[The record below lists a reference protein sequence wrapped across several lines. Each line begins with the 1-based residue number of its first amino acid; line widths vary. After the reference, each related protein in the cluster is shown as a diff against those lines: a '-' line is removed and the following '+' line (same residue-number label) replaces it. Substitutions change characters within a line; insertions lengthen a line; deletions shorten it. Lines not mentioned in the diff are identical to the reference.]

1 MGRLNFGNDLLD
13 AKVFAKLIF
22 SIQIIKYF
30 NRNFKL
36 KGILSN
42 VTLNN
47 KVLTNWKACL
57 TNNFIPNY
65 QADSNSTSLDIDFIR
80 KIMHPKNLLA
90 NKNLK

>member
-13 AKVFAKLIF
+13 AKVFQKFIF
-22 SIQIIKYF
+22 STQEIKCFKINF
-30 NRNFKL
+30 NS

-47 KVLTNWKACL
+47 KVLTNWRACL

-65 QADSNSTSLDIDFIR
+65 QADSNSTSIDFDFIR